1 MPVISDSQ
9 LLYLH
14 TDESQ
19 FFNFNQGRTLIK
31 ILGGGGGEAVN
42 VYKHICDYFSATIF
56 LLFCF
61 N

>member
-1 MPVISDSQ
+1 MMPVISDSQ

-31 ILGGGGGEAVN
+31 ILGGGGEAVN
-42 VYKHICDYFSATIF
+42 FYKHICDYFSATIF
-56 LLFCF
+56 FF
-61 N
+61 FF